1 MTAMQECSDT
11 TIHGQM
17 LSLLELKMKRER
29 DLARAKYLSNVIL
42 GE

>member
-1 MTAMQECSDT
+1 MTATQECSDT

-17 LSLLELKMKRER
+17 LSLLERER